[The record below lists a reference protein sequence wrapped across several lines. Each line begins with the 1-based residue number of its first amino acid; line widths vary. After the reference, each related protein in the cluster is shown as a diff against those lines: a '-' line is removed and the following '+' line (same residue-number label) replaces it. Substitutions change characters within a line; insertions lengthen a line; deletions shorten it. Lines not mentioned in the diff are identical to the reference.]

1 MDYFD
6 YKSAAREAGVPD
18 DVLREWEI
26 GFQGEYPGD
35 GMMVELRLLRACAAA
50 KGGVDQLDRVANALA
65 QEFLAGSAS

>member
-6 YKSAAREAGVPD
+6 YESAAQEAGVPNG
-18 DVLREWEI
+18 VLREWEL
-26 GFQGEYPGD
+26 GFQREYPGD
-35 GMMVELRLLRACAAA
+35 DMMVELRLLRACAAA